1 MTYIDDLKYEQ
12 FVEDMDSHFSR
23 VRISNFDLFHHQ
35 CCGGSLR
42 DFHRHSKTI
51 FDSDFEDY
59 EDRGCNQVISSAVR
73 SERDDIHFER
83 DLPKTYIKSNIE
95 KDSILNS
102 LFIKKRKKKR
112 TIDDC
117 KRLMF

>member
-1 MTYIDDLKYEQ
+1 MNSLLRIWTHIFLALEFRTLIFFIINVAVAVCGTFIVIPKQ
-12 FVEDMDSHFSR
+12 FL
-23 VRISNFDLFHHQ
+23 N
-35 CCGGSLR
+35 C
-42 DFHRHSKTI
+42 
-51 FDSDFEDY
+51 DFEDY

-112 TIDDC
+112 TINDC